1 MLVTISRHSHLFS
14 VIIFI
19 LLYSLSDALNVVLL
33 DVQVQ
38 IEKTEQKTL
47 EIQTRRFLVYV
58 NVTTYMCCH
67 CQS

>member
-19 LLYSLSDALNVVLL
+19 LMYSLSDALNVVLL

-38 IEKTEQKTL
+38 IEKTEQKT
-47 EIQTRRFLVYV
+47 
-58 NVTTYMCCH
+58 C
-67 CQS
+67 

>member
-58 NVTTYMCCH
+58 NVTT
-67 CQS
+67 

>member
-19 LLYSLSDALNVVLL
+19 LMYSLSDALNVVLL

-38 IEKTEQKTL
+38 IEKTEQNT
-47 EIQTRRFLVYV
+47 
-58 NVTTYMCCH
+58 C
-67 CQS
+67 

>member
-19 LLYSLSDALNVVLL
+19 LMYSLSDALNVVVL

-38 IEKTEQKTL
+38 IEKTEQNT
-47 EIQTRRFLVYV
+47 
-58 NVTTYMCCH
+58 C
-67 CQS
+67 